1 MARSRTAAALR
12 TWLAET
18 WPLVQATAAATVAW
32 VIAVRIGDHAAPF
45 FAPIAA
51 VVALNF
57 GRGERGRN
65 ALRLLLGVCI
75 GIVIGELT
83 VVVLGSGWD
92 SLALAT
98 FVALVIAQ
106 ALGANRLMRVQAAA
120 GAILTIAA
128 ASGTS
133 DGGAGVNRLIDAL
146 IGAGVALVFTQVL
159 FPPEPLALV
168 RRAERAALAI
178 MAEGLRLTAEA
189 IGRGRDDEELHAGL
203 IGCMS
208 GVREHLAEVGR
219 AGPAGARVAGHSLIW
234 RYRRPAA
241 AWTNQEA
248 AQIQLLGASCLMLMR
263 TAVSA
268 DLPGQDRLAQAVR
281 ELAGAITD
289 LSADLGS
296 HRIRQRAVDRAFAV
310 ARRAGEAPAPS
321 MEREAAAAGVRFLC
335 LDIMIFAG
343 AAPGEASAVLQRD
356 AGKPRAMAPP
366 EDFHLP
372 GLPSGTVLHRLRRRL
387 AGRRRRRR

>member
-1 MARSRTAAALR
+1 MPRPRTAAAFR

-32 VIAVRIGDHAAPF
+32 VIAVRIGGHDAPF

-65 ALRLLLGVCI
+65 AVRLVFGVCI
-75 GIVIGELT
+75 GIVFGELT
-83 VVVLGSGWD
+83 VVVLGGGWD
-92 SLALAT
+92 GLALAT
-98 FVALVIAQ
+98 FVALFIAQ

-128 ASGTS
+128 A

-168 RRAERAALAI
+168 RRAERAALAT
-178 MAEGLRLTAEA
+178 MAEGLRLAADA
-189 IGRGRDDEELHAGL
+189 IERGTHDEELHARL

-219 AGPAGARVAGHSLIW
+219 AGPAGTRVAGHSLIW
-234 RYRRPAA
+234 WYRRPAA
-241 AWTNQEA
+241 KRTTEEA
-248 AQIQLLGASCLMLMR
+248 AQVQLLGASCLMLMR

-268 DLPGQDRLAQAVR
+268 DRPGQGGLAQAVG
-281 ELAGAITD
+281 ELAGAISD
-289 LSADLGS
+289 LSTDLGS
-296 HRIRQRAVDRAFAV
+296 HRIRQCALDRAVAV
-310 ARRAGEAPAPS
+310 ARRAGEAPAPQ
-321 MEREAAAAGVRFLC
+321 MEREAVEAGLRFLC
-335 LDIMIFAG
+335 LDIMVFAG
-343 AAPGEASAVLQRD
+343 AAPRKATAVLQQGG
-356 AGKPRAMAPP
+356 AGKPRAIAPP

-372 GLPSGTVLHRLRRRL
+372 GLPHFAAMLRRLRRTPK
-387 AGRRRRRR
+387 GRRRRR

>member
-1 MARSRTAAALR
+1 MARSRTTAALR

-18 WPLVQATAAATVAW
+18 WPLVQATAAATLAW
-32 VIAVRIGDHAAPF
+32 VIAVRTGDHDAPF

-75 GIVIGELT
+75 GIAIGECT
-83 VVVLGSGWD
+83 VVILGSGWD

-128 ASGTS
+128 A
-133 DGGAGVNRLIDAL
+133 DGGAGVNRLTDAL

-168 RRAERAALAI
+168 RRAERAALAT
-178 MAEGLRLTAEA
+178 MAEGLRLAAEA
-189 IGRGRDDEELHAGL
+189 IERGTYDEELHAGL

-281 ELAGAITD
+281 ELAAAITD
-289 LSADLGS
+289 LSTDLGS
-296 HRIRQRAVDRAFAV
+296 HQIRQRAVDRAFTV
-310 ARRAGEAPAPS
+310 ARRAGETMAPS
-321 MEREAAAAGVRFLC
+321 MEREAATAGVQFLC
-335 LDIMIFAG
+335 LDIMVFAG
-343 AAPGEASAVLQRD
+343 AAPKEASAVLQQS
-356 AGKPRAMAPP
+356 AGKPRAIAPP

-372 GLPSGTVLHRLRRRL
+372 RLPRRAGIHRLRSRKPS
-387 AGRRRRRR
+387 GRRQRRR

>member
-1 MARSRTAAALR
+1 MARSPTAAALR

-32 VIAVRIGDHAAPF
+32 VIAVRVGGHDAPF

-65 ALRLLLGVCI
+65 ALRLVFGVCI
-75 GIVIGELT
+75 GIVFGELT
-83 VVVLGSGWD
+83 VVVLGGGWD
-92 SLALAT
+92 SLTLAT
-98 FVALVIAQ
+98 FVALVVAQ

-128 ASGTS
+128 A

-159 FPPEPLALV
+159 FPPEPLALM
-168 RRAERAALAI
+168 RRAERAALAT
-178 MAEGLRLTAEA
+178 MAEGLRLAAEA
-189 IGRGRDDEELHAGL
+189 IERGAYDEELHAGL
-203 IGCMS
+203 IRCMS

-234 RYRRPAA
+234 HYRRPAVRR
-241 AWTNQEA
+241 TTEEA
-248 AQIQLLGASCLMLMR
+248 AQVQLLGASCLMLMR
-263 TAVSA
+263 TAASA
-268 DLPGQDRLAQAVR
+268 DLPGQVGLAQAVR

-296 HRIRQRAVDRAFAV
+296 RPVRQRAVDRAFTV
-310 ARRAGEAPAPS
+310 ARRAGEAPVPH
-321 MEREAAAAGVRFLC
+321 MEREAVAAGVRFLC
-335 LDIMIFAG
+335 LDIMVFAG
-343 AAPGEASAVLQRD
+343 AAPSEASAVFQQRG
-356 AGKPRAMAPP
+356 AGMPRAAEPP

-372 GLPSGTVLHRLRRRL
+372 GLPRPAAVFRRLRL
-387 AGRRRRRR
+387 TLVGRRRRRR

>member
-12 TWLAET
+12 TWLAEA

-32 VIAVRIGDHAAPF
+32 VIAVRIGGHDAPF

-65 ALRLLLGVCI
+65 ALRLVFGVCI

-83 VVVLGSGWD
+83 VVVLGVGWD

-106 ALGANRLMRVQAAA
+106 ALGAHRLMRVQAAA

-128 ASGTS
+128 A
-133 DGGAGVNRLIDAL
+133 DGGAGVHRLIDAL

-168 RRAERAALAI
+168 RRAERAALAT
-178 MAEGLRLTAEA
+178 MAEGLRLAAEA
-189 IGRGRDDEELHAGL
+189 IERGAYDEELHAGL
-203 IGCMS
+203 IRCMS

-219 AGPAGARVAGHSLIW
+219 AGPAGVRVAGRSLIW
-234 RYRRPAA
+234 HYRRPAVTR
-241 AWTNQEA
+241 TNEEA
-248 AQIQLLGASCLMLMR
+248 AQVQLLGASCLMLMR

-268 DLPGQDRLAQAVR
+268 DLPGQGRFAQAVR

-289 LSADLGS
+289 LSTDLGS
-296 HRIRQRAVDRAFAV
+296 RPIRQRAVDRAFAV
-310 ARRAGEAPAPS
+310 ARRAGEAPAPH
-321 MEREAAAAGVRFLC
+321 MEQEATAAGVQFLC
-335 LDIMIFAG
+335 LDIMVFAG
-343 AAPGEASAVLQRD
+343 AAPGEASAVLQQGG
-356 AGKPRAMAPP
+356 GKPRAIAPP
-366 EDFHLP
+366 EDFHAP
-372 GLPSGTVLHRLRRRL
+372 GLARAAAVFHRLGRRL
-387 AGRRRRRR
+387 AGRRRRR